1 MPHGPLT
8 SLPQRAAKRYKSRQT
23 LCGRTSKLHTSSS
36 FPFKENRGTQP
47 QQKRECAFKETKQ
60 GYPASAKKTAPVQIP
75 EGISR
80 KILRAERHAD
90 ADLLHAQQVD
100 EAAVLPG
107 LALDLPGLVVALSR
121 SCVSIAR
128 SRVALTD
135 AAGWVMGGEGTADG
149 GEKTWQLVTFQDH
162 RSCHLHPSSTGSS
175 VPAVPAEYPFLA
187 VVSLDT

>member
-1 MPHGPLT
+1 M
-8 SLPQRAAKRYKSRQT
+8 
-23 LCGRTSKLHTSSS
+23 
-36 FPFKENRGTQP
+36 
-47 QQKRECAFKETKQ
+47 
-60 GYPASAKKTAPVQIP
+60 QIP

-162 RSCHLHPSSTGSS
+162 GAATCTQAQQGLLSPPSPLSTLSWLWFRLIRSHVSSKTTCSRELLETAWVW
-175 VPAVPAEYPFLA
+175 VPF
-187 VVSLDT
+187 